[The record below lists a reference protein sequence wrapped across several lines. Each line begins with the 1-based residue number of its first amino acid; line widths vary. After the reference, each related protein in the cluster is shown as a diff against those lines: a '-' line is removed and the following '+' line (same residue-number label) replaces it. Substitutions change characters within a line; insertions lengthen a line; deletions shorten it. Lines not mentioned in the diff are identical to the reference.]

1 MVPFPSLF
9 DPLPGPAEASRTRV
23 TERAK
28 LHPAGPASFHMHD
41 HLNGFPAD
49 LVGSAPSVR
58 AAAEAAARAAQSG
71 DSILIVAEA
80 GFSPEGIARAIHRSG
95 SRAARPFVAVDCG
108 ENHDS
113 LMRRLFG
120 ADRVSRSDYETVAAD
135 SAVAQA
141 GGGTLYLAA
150 INEMPI
156 AVQLRLSRLL
166 RDGEM
171 RLRKSTVP
179 ITFRLIASVPPGLE
193 ADVRER
199 RFRPELYRRLQRM
212 RIEVPAFR
220 DRPGDLPALIDAV
233 FSDICRTREVEC
245 QLAPAARTALAALR
259 WVGNLD
265 ELRHVL
271 TRLVDRC
278 ENGVIR
284 QEDVLADLQEPQ
296 ARPRTPP
303 AVASL
308 RDARQTFERQYIATV
323 LEEYGWRM
331 TEAARVLGI
340 ERANL
345 YRKTRQLGITRLK
358 PSKAS

>member
-1 MVPFPSLF
+1 
-9 DPLPGPAEASRTRV
+9 
-23 TERAK
+23 
-28 LHPAGPASFHMHD
+28 MHD
-41 HLNGFPAD
+41 QLIDVPAD

-58 AAAEAAARAAQSG
+58 AAADRAASAARSS
-71 DSILIVAEA
+71 DSILIVAES
-80 GFSPEGIARAIHRSG
+80 GFSPERIARAIHRSG
-95 SRAARPFVAVDCG
+95 PRAVRPFVVVDCG
-108 ENHDS
+108 EDHGS
-113 LMRRLFG
+113 VMRRLFG
-120 ADRVSRSDYETVAAD
+120 GDRVSRSDYETVAAD
-135 SAVAQA
+135 SALAQA
-141 GGGTLYLAA
+141 DGGTIYLGG
-150 INEMPI
+150 ISEMPI

-171 RLRKSTVP
+171 RLRKTTVP
-179 ITFRLIASVPPGLE
+179 LTFRLIASALPGLE
-193 ADVRER
+193 AEVRER
-199 RFRPELYRRLQRM
+199 RFRPELYRRLQRV
-212 RIEVPAFR
+212 RIEVPPFR
-220 DRPGDLPALIDAV
+220 DRTGDLPALIDAA
-233 FSDICRTREVEC
+233 FSEICRAREIDC

-271 TRLVDRC
+271 TRLVERC
-278 ENGVIR
+278 EDGVIR